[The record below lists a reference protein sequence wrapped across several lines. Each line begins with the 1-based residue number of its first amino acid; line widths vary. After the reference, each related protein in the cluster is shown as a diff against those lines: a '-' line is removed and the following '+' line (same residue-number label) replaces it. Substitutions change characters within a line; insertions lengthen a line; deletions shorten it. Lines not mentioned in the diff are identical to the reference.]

1 MEQDKTF
8 SDDPLE
14 IVRFLVR
21 INGLDR
27 AREIAME
34 GTTSANQEGNFYRL
48 SIWREVKHVLRNWI
62 ETPEDIPEETPEE
75 NSASTVYAAAKFTL
89 ANFLS
94 INEVTYETQPLQK
107 HLTTVDIVK
116 QAIKFTV
123 FVECWG

>member
-48 SIWREVKHVLRNWI
+48 SIWREVKHVLRNWT
-62 ETPEDIPEETPEE
+62 EMPEDIPEETPEE
-75 NSASTVYAAAKFTL
+75 NSA
-89 ANFLS
+89 
-94 INEVTYETQPLQK
+94 
-107 HLTTVDIVK
+107 
-116 QAIKFTV
+116 
-123 FVECWG
+123 